1 LDAKTLEIA
10 IKAQSKINQKEKMLE
25 IVAQSTSLRIIAIQG
40 MNKTTEVELGD
51 VLMGKIKEDIIKAL
65 TNQLSGLQ
73 TDFKAL

>member
-1 LDAKTLEIA
+1 MDAKTLEIA